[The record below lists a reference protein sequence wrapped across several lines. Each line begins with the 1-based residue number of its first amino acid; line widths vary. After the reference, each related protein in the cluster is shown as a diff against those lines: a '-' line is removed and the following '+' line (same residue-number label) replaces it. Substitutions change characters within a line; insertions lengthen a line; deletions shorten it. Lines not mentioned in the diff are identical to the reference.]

1 MDAEGRGDDARQSRG
16 AAWRRGFWTLRRR
29 MFMQVFAAVL
39 PLIALSIYE
48 ANLVSSMVADVNSRL
63 SSSQLSVQAVSGY
76 RDFVNGVT
84 DAVDSGHLSASAMAA
99 LHRCLEDLQQLQA
112 QQPSEEL
119 RRALEVG
126 HQLQSSIA
134 VDVSIK
140 ALLPLRA
147 SINSADAAIKA
158 VDAQIQTE
166 LARRVELEQQ
176 SGRSRRH
183 LVIGFTVLTL
193 ALLTLA
199 LGQMINSVNRAIGMA
214 VSVAKRITAGDLT
227 AGIDVQRRD
236 ELGELQLSLSQMH
249 GALSTIVADVH
260 HSSEQISIASAS
272 IAAGNSDLARRTEQ
286 QAASLARIR
295 DSASQLQ
302 TEVAQNTAE
311 SAKASE
317 VAHRAAELASS
328 GGAVVD
334 RVVETM
340 QSIYAGSKQVVD
352 FIGGIQEIAFQ
363 TNILAINA
371 AVEAARAGASG
382 RGFAVVAS
390 EVRDLANRSATT
402 AKNAK
407 ELIGK
412 TFARVDDG
420 TGLVQQA
427 GERMKEI
434 IAAVRSLSEI
444 TEAVLA
450 ASQRQLHDTDQV
462 ARTVTQLDA
471 MTQENSLFVQKAEQA
486 SAAVRDMVS
495 DLDAAASQFKLVEQQ
510 MASAD
515 RYPSFDSYEQATAA
529 VETQRPS
536 VAASA
541 WQRSA

>member
-1 MDAEGRGDDARQSRG
+1 
-16 AAWRRGFWTLRRR
+16 
-29 MFMQVFAAVL
+29 
-39 PLIALSIYE
+39 
-48 ANLVSSMVADVNSRL
+48 
-63 SSSQLSVQAVSGY
+63 
-76 RDFVNGVT
+76 
-84 DAVDSGHLSASAMAA
+84 
-99 LHRCLEDLQQLQA
+99 
-112 QQPSEEL
+112 
-119 RRALEVG
+119 
-126 HQLQSSIA
+126 
-134 VDVSIK
+134 
-140 ALLPLRA
+140 
-147 SINSADAAIKA
+147 
-158 VDAQIQTE
+158 
-166 LARRVELEQQ
+166 
-176 SGRSRRH
+176 
-183 LVIGFTVLTL
+183 
-193 ALLTLA
+193 
-199 LGQMINSVNRAIGMA
+199 MINSVNRAIGMA